1 MLNDPSAL
9 QTIAVLSVIEQQ
21 LNGAIEQLGNVCAH
35 AAGLARRTD
44 WRTDAA
50 TRFHAGAD
58 SWGHDVAGLA
68 GFVEDAR
75 NEVSA
80 ARVRIELRVWSPA
93 E

>member
-1 MLNDPSAL
+1 MPPGLPVGAKL
-9 QTIAVLSVIEQQ
+9 VRQQ
-21 LNGAIEQLGNVCAH
+21 LRALYVLGAFASPLI
-35 AAGLARRTD
+35 
-44 WRTDAA
+44 AA

>member
-1 MLNDPSAL
+1 MLNDPDAL
-9 QTIAVLSVIEQQ
+9 QTIEVLSVIEQQ
-21 LNGAIEQLGNVCAH
+21 LSRAIEQLANVTAQ
-35 AAGLARRTD
+35 AGVLARRTD

-58 SWGHDVAGLA
+58 SWRHDVAGLA

-80 ARVRIELRVWSPA
+80 ARARIELRVWSPA
-93 E
+93 G